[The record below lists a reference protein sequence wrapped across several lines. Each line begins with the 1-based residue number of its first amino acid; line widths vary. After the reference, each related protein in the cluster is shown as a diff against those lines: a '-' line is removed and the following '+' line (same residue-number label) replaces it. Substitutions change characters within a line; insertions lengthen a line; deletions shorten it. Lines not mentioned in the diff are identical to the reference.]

1 MRNDAISIDGI
12 KSLDPNGIVV
22 SPGPCTPNEA
32 GISNE
37 AIETFGDS
45 IPILGV
51 CLGHQ
56 CIAQVYGGV
65 IEVAKEIMH
74 GKTSMIE
81 HDGIGLFEG
90 LSNPLEAIRY
100 HSLIVN
106 DTSVP
111 DVLEVSAW
119 TESDQIMGLRHKQF
133 PVEGVQFHPESIMT
147 TTGHQLLSNYLKRV
161 DAWNGGK

>member
-1 MRNDAISIDGI
+1 
-12 KSLDPNGIVV
+12 
-22 SPGPCTPNEA
+22 
-32 GISNE
+32 
-37 AIETFGDS
+37 
-45 IPILGV
+45 
-51 CLGHQ
+51 
-56 CIAQVYGGV
+56 
-65 IEVAKEIMH
+65 MH

-147 TTGHQLLSNYLKRV
+147 TTGHQLLSIYLKRV